1 MRHLLVADC
10 PVPAWDAD
18 AIRVRHRAE
27 LCARRGGGVLFAPHG
42 VAGPLLAP
50 GLKHIAAAIP
60 PGADVE
66 HREALIAEQ
75 AGAAID
81 RHRPAVVH
89 AFGIRAAVPA
99 LMRARNAVRV
109 VVEPGRTPSQ
119 RMRAIEPPLPPA
131 RLQELVDLEDKVL
144 TRADAVI
151 ARSAVEAAH
160 IARRGVPAERL
171 FTAPDGLPL
180 PDAGAHPLPDL
191 PMLTGVVAHAPDE
204 AAELILRA
212 LSRLKHPWRLTL
224 LGPGDWST
232 GKTEHIARKLEVD
245 HRVTYA
251 RLDDDAALRV
261 SGAQAV
267 ICGLPWNRS
276 VQAGAIVPEA
286 VLWAMACRRPVV
298 APDVPLVR
306 AFAGAGA
313 LYYAHD
319 DVDGLRAA
327 LGRVLDDRGL
337 RDDLLGAVDARRA
350 ALDWAG
356 ADSTIGDVW
365 SLLAGG

>member
-1 MRHLLVADC
+1 MKRLIIADG
-10 PVPAWDAD
+10 PVPGWDAD

-27 LCARRGGGVLFAPHG
+27 LCARRGGGLLFSPHG
-42 VAGPLLAP
+42 VDGPLLAP

-60 PGADVE
+60 PGADAE

-75 AGAAID
+75 AGAVID
-81 RHRPAVVH
+81 RHPPTVVH

-99 LMRARNAVRV
+99 LMRARHAVRV
-109 VVEPGRTPSQ
+109 VIEPGRTPAQ

-144 TRADAVI
+144 VRADAVI

-171 FTAPDGLPL
+171 YTVPDGLPL
-180 PDAGAHPLPDL
+180 PDAGEHPLPDL
-191 PMLTGVVAHAPDE
+191 PMLTAVVAHAPDE

-232 GKTEHIARKLEVD
+232 GKTEHIARKLDVD

-298 APDVPLVR
+298 APDVPVVR
-306 AFAGAGA
+306 AYAGAA
-313 LYYAHD
+313 ARYYAHD
-319 DVDGLRAA
+319 DVDALREAIRQ
-327 LGRVLDDRGL
+327 LLDDRGL
-337 RDDLLGAVDARRA
+337 REALLGAVDQRRS
-350 ALDWAG
+350 ALDWTG
-356 ADSTIGDVW
+356 ADSTIGDIW
-365 SLLAGG
+365 SMLEGD